1 MFLYFERLVSNTNKN
16 HLKTYSQHLGI
27 NLVKYSSRI
36 LGHIRKHLGHTGTLT
51 NLQNNCIKLPRFGA
65 DITKLFLL

>member
-1 MFLYFERLVSNTNKN
+1 MFLYFERLASNTNKN

-36 LGHIRKHLGHTGTLT
+36 LGHIRKHLGLT
-51 NLQNNCIKLPRFGA
+51 NLQNNCIKLPHFGA